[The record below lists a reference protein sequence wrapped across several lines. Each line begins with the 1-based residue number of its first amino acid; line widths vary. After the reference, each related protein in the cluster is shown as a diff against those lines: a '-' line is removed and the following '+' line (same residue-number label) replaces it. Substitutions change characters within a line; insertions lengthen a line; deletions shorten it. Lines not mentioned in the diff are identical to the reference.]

1 MAGYIGQAPANKFLT
16 LDKQTF
22 TTSATDT
29 YSLDK
34 TVSSANEIELFLNN
48 VRQEPIEAYTVSG
61 NTLTLASAITSSDTM
76 YCIYQGKAIG
86 SISPATNSVS
96 NDMLQGSIAN
106 SKLANSSVTVN
117 GTSISLGASGT
128 ISAGITEA
136 DNWRIT
142 TDFTPSGAE
151 VITANWERVDTY
163 ANGYMGTGMT
173 ESSGIFTFPSTGH
186 YLVQFHAEASH
197 TAVVTYISTFIEV
210 TTDNSSFNSAADAN
224 TNFYANGSRHYV
236 TTSCM
241 KIVDVTDTSLVKVRF
256 AVQSRINLKPVT
268 GNFGIGFHIGAIRSD
283 LGGGYGYLYCNPAG
297 RPICQSYIISLAYW
311 RVTAHI
317 FNRCAV
323 DMGLCR

>member
-96 NDMLQGSIAN
+96 NDMLV
-106 SKLANSSVTVN
+106 NSSLSVN

-128 ISAGITEA
+128 ISAGITAGKTLNPAATLVFVPRLDDPNEIPE
-136 DNWRIT
+136 NLEYCVL
-142 TDFTPSGAE
+142 PLN
-151 VITANWERVDTY
+151 TAPPF
-163 ANGYMGTGMT
+163 AGTNLGLET
-173 ESSGIFTFPSTGH
+173 
-186 YLVQFHAEASH
+186 
-197 TAVVTYISTFIEV
+197 ISTHPHLSVNGKFKITGFEIANTASAPV
-210 TTDNSSFNSAADAN
+210 ADSAAATADSALRLRKP
-224 TNFYANGSRHYV
+224 TTASSWDSFDDFYV
-236 TTSCM
+236 LM
-241 KIVDVTDTSLVKVRF
+241 KDV
-256 AVQSRINLKPVT
+256 
-268 GNFGIGFHIGAIRSD
+268 
-283 LGGGYGYLYCNPAG
+283 
-297 RPICQSYIISLAYW
+297 
-311 RVTAHI
+311 
-317 FNRCAV
+317 
-323 DMGLCR
+323 

>member
-61 NTLTLASAITSSDTM
+61 STLTLASAITSSDTM

-96 NDMLQGSIAN
+96 NDMLV
-106 SKLANSSVTVN
+106 NSSLSVN

-256 AVQSRINLKPVT
+256 KVQSAVT
-268 GNFGIGFHIGAIRSD
+268 GVNIRGNSSSSQTSAHFIR
-283 LGGGYGYLYCNPAG
+283 LGD
-297 RPICQSYIISLAYW
+297 
-311 RVTAHI
+311 T
-317 FNRCAV
+317 
-323 DMGLCR
+323 